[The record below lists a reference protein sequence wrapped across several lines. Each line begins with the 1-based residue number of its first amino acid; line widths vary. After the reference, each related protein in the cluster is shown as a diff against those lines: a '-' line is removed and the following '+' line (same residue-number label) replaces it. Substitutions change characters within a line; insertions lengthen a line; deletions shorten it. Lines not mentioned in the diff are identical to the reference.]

1 MRRFV
6 LIFIAV
12 LLVILM
18 CIPAS
23 AATNATSAT
32 GVRVD
37 AVLDPDGS
45 CEVTL
50 AATLHLEHS
59 ENLRFPL
66 PENARGITLN
76 GSGVSTRKG
85 NGCVYVNL
93 SSITGDARGDFTIVL
108 RYTVPNTVT
117 YNDSDKPQLDLPL
130 LCGFSYPVE
139 RFDFT
144 LTLPEKAKYDPTF
157 TSGYHQ
163 SSIEEHMV
171 FKRSDN
177 QITGSIT
184 EVLKDHETLTLT
196 LRVTE
201 KTFPR
206 RVVDPWSAGAED
218 IGMFVMMGLALLYW
232 LIFLRSAPLLRH
244 KSYQPPNGCTAGELR
259 SVLIGGG
266 ADLTMMVMSWA
277 QLGYILIHM
286 KENGRV
292 TLYKR
297 MDMGNERG
305 PFERK
310 IFASLF
316 GKKTNV
322 DGSGY
327 HYARLCRQVGA
338 SRGGLRHLFRKESG
352 NPKVFRLLAAVAG
365 VFGGASLAIALASDS
380 MLALL
385 VILLMGLVG
394 GIASWIIQSWINGLH
409 LRNHGTMLL
418 AFAVSAGWILLGSM
432 AGDLGIAIGVVA
444 FQLLAGLACGYGG
457 RRTPSGRQVTSRIL
471 GFRAYLKKL
480 PPEELERIR
489 RNDPDYFFTM
499 APYALALGVDKEF
512 ARQFGRKRMN
522 PCSWL
527 TTGMDGHMTAPEW
540 SREMRRAASALDEH
554 QKRLP
559 WEQLLGR
566 Q

>member
-6 LIFIAV
+6 LIFSAI
-12 LLVILM
+12 LLVAFM

-23 AATNATSAT
+23 AATSAT
-32 GVRVD
+32 GVRID

-45 CEVTL
+45 CQVTL
-50 AATLHLEHS
+50 AATIHIEQTGD
-59 ENLRFPL
+59 LRFPL
-66 PENARGITLN
+66 PENARSITLN
-76 GSGVSTRKG
+76 GSGVSSRKG
-85 NGCVYVNL
+85 SGCVYVDL

-108 RYTVPNTVT
+108 RYTVPNTVS
-117 YNDSDKPQLDLPL
+117 YNESDKPHLNLPL
-130 LCGFSYPVE
+130 LCGFSYPIE

-144 LTLPEKAKYDPTF
+144 LTLPEKAKYDPSF

-163 SSIEEHMV
+163 ASIEEDMV
-171 FKRSDN
+171 YNRSGN
-177 QITGSIT
+177 QVTGSIT
-184 EVLKDHETLTLT
+184 KVLKDHETLSLT

-201 KTFPR
+201 DTFPR
-206 RVVDPWSAGAED
+206 SVVDPWSAGVED
-218 IGMFVMMGLALLYW
+218 IIMFVMMGLALLYW
-232 LIFLRSAPLLRH
+232 LVYLRSAPHLRQ
-244 KSYQPPNGCTAGELR
+244 KSYQPPEGYTAGELR
-259 SVLIGGG
+259 CALIGGG

-297 MDMGNERG
+297 MEMGNERG
-305 PFERK
+305 AFERK

-316 GKKTNV
+316 GQKRTV
-322 DGSGY
+322 DGSGF
-327 HYARLCRQVGA
+327 HYARLCRQVAA
-338 SRGGLRHLFRKESG
+338 SRGNLRHLFRKKSG
-352 NPKVFRLLAAVAG
+352 NAKAFRLLAALAG
-365 VFGGASLAIALASDS
+365 VFGGASLAIGLAGDS

-385 VILLMGLVG
+385 VILLVSVVG
-394 GIASWIIQSWINGLH
+394 GIASWIIQGWVEGLH
-409 LRNHGTMLL
+409 LRNLGTMLL

-432 AGDLGIAIGVVA
+432 AGEVGTAVGVVA
-444 FQLLAGLACGYGG
+444 FQLLAGLAYAYGG
-457 RRTPSGRQVTSRIL
+457 RRTTSGRQIVSRIL

-499 APYALALGVDKEF
+499 APYAMALGVDNAF
-512 ARQFGRKRMN
+512 AHQFGRKRMN

-527 TTGMDGHMTAPEW
+527 TSGMDGHMTAQEW
-540 SREMRRAASALDEH
+540 AREMRRAAASLDEH

-559 WEQLLGR
+559 WEQLLGH